1 MKDLKI
7 FALIMFLLLFSIIN
21 TQYAQD
27 LSPNKTVLT
36 NCVVID
42 CTGNPPM
49 EDMTVVIAGNT
60 IEEIRQGLYNPSHD
74 EKDVRVIN
82 LKGGYV
88 LPGLWNVHTHLGDL
102 LPDPKKI
109 QDNEPLPP
117 ALIRAGRN
125 CMDGIKRGFTA
136 LRNVGERDYDD
147 IFWRDTFDAGVFV
160 GPRIFASGYGIS
172 KSKRYGSR
180 PGSFHIGVTNAAEVE
195 KAILENIE
203 NGVDIIK
210 IFADRFDQD
219 ELEIAIKTAHDNGK
233 RITAHAAEPAA
244 AKAVAAGIDCIE
256 HGYRLTDETINLM
269 AKKGTYYCPTIV
281 CNLSAGYIAERESKI
296 AELGL
301 PQDPVVVKGR
311 VLVAYADERSDEMAL
326 KQREILKKTVDA
338 GVTICNG
345 SDSNPVGEIG
355 LLEIEQLVFSGMTEM
370 QALIAST
377 RNCADLCEVLD
388 KLGTVEEGKIAD
400 LIVVSDNPLDNISN
414 LRALKMVFKD
424 GKKVNL
430 GKNEGQTS
438 FWKLYFLE

>member
-1 MKDLKI
+1 M
-7 FALIMFLLLFSIIN
+7 A
-21 TQYAQD
+21 
-27 LSPNKTVLT
+27 
-36 NCVVID
+36 
-42 CTGNPPM
+42 
-49 EDMTVVIAGNT
+49 DMTVTIAGNT
-60 IEEIRQGLYNPSHD
+60 IETIQQGIYNPSPD
-74 EKDVRVIN
+74 DKNVNVIN

-109 QDNEPLPP
+109 QKNEPLPP

-147 IFWRDTFDAGVFV
+147 VFWRDTFNAGVFV

-172 KSKRYGSR
+172 KSKRYGNR

-195 KAILENIE
+195 KAVFENIK
-203 NGVDIIK
+203 NGADIIK
-210 IFADRFDQD
+210 IFADRFEQD
-219 ELEIAIKTAHDNGK
+219 ELEMAIKTAHANGK

-244 AKAVAAGIDCIE
+244 GKAVAAGIDCIE
-256 HGYRLTDETINLM
+256 HGYRLTDETIDLM
-269 AKKGTYYCPTIV
+269 AEKGTYYCPTIV
-281 CNLSAGYIAERESKI
+281 CNLSAGYIAERERKI
-296 AELGL
+296 EESGI

-311 VLVAYADERSDEMAL
+311 ILVAYADERSDEMAL
-326 KQREILKKTVDA
+326 KQRQVLKKAVDA
-338 GVTICNG
+338 GVRICNG

-370 QALIAST
+370 QALVAAT

-400 LIVVSDNPLDNISN
+400 LIVLSDNPLDNISN
-414 LRALKMVFKD
+414 LRKLKMVFKD

-430 GKNEGQTS
+430 EKNEGQTS
-438 FWKLYFLE
+438 FWELYFLDEV